1 MPRNYEIWYVYATGH
16 NADLNKVVNETLA
29 RNGKLTE
36 SDLDQIYD
44 AYLSHGRATDRID
57 KIGARVVSE
66 IEDVMSLITDALGL
80 SASFGANLNG
90 ANQKLSL
97 AGDRD
102 QVIAVVERLV
112 ASTREMQ
119 EANQTLESRLT
130 NSKLEINNL
139 QQNLEAIRAESLTDP
154 LTGLGNRKHFDR
166 AVDDAVRRAHASGEP
181 LALLMIDIDH
191 FKNFNDTYGHLT
203 GDQVLRLVGQ
213 ALKQTIKARTSWRA
227 TAARNSRWCCPTR
240 TLRHA
245 IGVAENIRRTVTVEG
260 TEEEVHRRNS
270 RAGSPS
276 RSASRTL
283 KPDEDDELADRTRR
297 RLPLYRQAHRPQP
310 GDLRDRPRISRRR
323 RRCIGAPGMRRGR
336 ARFALRPSFCID
348 CARLCASLL
357 PSLSDQQIAALFA
370 PTSSASSS

>member
-1 MPRNYEIWYVYATGH
+1 MAYAEVALRQIKSLRQSAVPRNYEIWYVYATGH

-66 IEDVMSLITDALGL
+66 IEDVMSLISDALGM

-112 ASTREMQ
+112 TSTREMQ
-119 EANQTLESRLT
+119 QANKTLESRLN

-139 QQNLEAIRAESLTDP
+139 QQNLEVIRAESLTDP

-166 AVDDAVRRAHASGEP
+166 AVDDAVRHATAHGEP
-181 LALLMIDIDH
+181 LSLLMIDIDH
-191 FKNFNDTYGHLT
+191 FKIFNDTYGHLT

-213 ALKQTIKARTSWRA
+213 ALKQTIKGQDIMARYGGEEFA
-227 TAARNSRWCCPTR
+227 VVLPNA

-245 IGVAENIRRTVTVEG
+245 VEVAENIRRTVTSKELKKKSTGEILGRVTVSIG
-260 TEEEVHRRNS
+260 VS
-270 RAGSPS
+270 G
-276 RSASRTL
+276 L
-283 KPDEDDELADRTRR
+283 KPDEEMDSLIERADGC
-297 RLPLYRQAHRPQP
+297 LYAAKRSGRNRVICETDGEYQADIQVQV
-310 GDLRDRPRISRRR
+310 
-323 RRCIGAPGMRRGR
+323 A
-336 ARFALRPSFCID
+336 
-348 CARLCASLL
+348 
-357 PSLSDQQIAALFA
+357 
-370 PTSSASSS
+370 

>member
-1 MPRNYEIWYVYATGH
+1 MAYAEVAMKQLRSLRQSAVPRNYEIWYVYATGH

-36 SDLDQIYD
+36 SELDQIYD

-80 SASFGANLNG
+80 SASFGANLSG

-130 NSKLEINNL
+130 NSKLEINHL
-139 QQNLEAIRAESLTDP
+139 QQNLEEIRAESLTDP

-166 AVDDAVRRAHASGEP
+166 AVDEAVRHALGSGEP
-181 LALLMIDIDH
+181 LSLLMIDIDH
-191 FKNFNDTYGHLT
+191 FKIFNDTYGHLT
-203 GDQVLRLVGQ
+203 GDQVLRLVGLS
-213 ALKQTIKARTSWRA
+213 LKQTIKGQDIMARYGGEEFAVVLPNT
-227 TAARNSRWCCPTR
+227 

-245 IGVAENIRRTVTVEG
+245 IGVAENIRRTVTSKELKKKSTGEILGRVTVSVG
-260 TEEEVHRRNS
+260 V
-270 RAGSPS
+270 
-276 RSASRTL
+276 SAL
-283 KPDEDDELADRTRR
+283 KPEDDMDSLIERADAC
-297 RLPLYRQAHRPQP
+297 LYAAKRVGRNRVICETDREYL
-310 GDLRDRPRISRRR
+310 GDV
-323 RRCIGAPGMRRGR
+323 
-336 ARFALRPSFCID
+336 
-348 CARLCASLL
+348 
-357 PSLSDQQIAALFA
+357 QIQVA
-370 PTSSASSS
+370 

>member
-1 MPRNYEIWYVYATGH
+1 MAYAEVALRQIKSLQQSAVPRNYEIWYVYATGH

-66 IEDVMSLITDALGL
+66 IEDVMSLISDALGL

-166 AVDDAVRRAHASGEP
+166 AVDEAVRYANAHGEP
-181 LALLMIDIDH
+181 LSLLMIDIDH
-191 FKNFNDTYGHLT
+191 FKIFNDTYGHLT

-213 ALKQTIKARTSWRA
+213 ALKQTIKGQDIMARYGGEEFAVVLPST
-227 TAARNSRWCCPTR
+227 

-245 IGVAENIRRTVTVEG
+245 VGVAENIRRTVTSKE
-260 TEEEVHRRNS
+260 
-270 RAGSPS
+270 
-276 RSASRTL
+276 L
-283 KPDEDDELADRTRR
+283 KKKSTGEILGRVTV
-297 RLPLYRQAHRPQP
+297 
-310 GDLRDRPRISRRR
+310 S
-323 RRCIGAPGMRRGR
+323 IGVS
-336 ARFALRPSFCID
+336 ALRPD
-348 CARLCASLL
+348 EEMYSLIERADACL
-357 PSLSDQQIAALFA
+357 YAAKRSGRNRVICETDREYEA
-370 PTSSASSS
+370 DMHVQVA